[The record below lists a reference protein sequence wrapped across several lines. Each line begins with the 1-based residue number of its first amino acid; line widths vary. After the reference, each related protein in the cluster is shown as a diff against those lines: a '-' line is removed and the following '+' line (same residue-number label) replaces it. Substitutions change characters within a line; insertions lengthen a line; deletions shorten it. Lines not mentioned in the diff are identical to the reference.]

1 MEPDAMEKKYTEEEL
16 ISKVFEA
23 NKQRGKYLAFIVKE
37 LDKAGIQGIDDVL
50 KRAIFNYGKDKASGW
65 GNLSARGFMERMM
78 GDEIGRGTFGFEEVG
93 ASTGERAEFR
103 FHRCPLEEG
112 WKEMGLSAE
121 ERHRLCAIAR
131 EHDFGLVTNE
141 ANEDL
146 ELEMPEAIGLG
157 DPVCH
162 LIIRRKE

>member
-103 FHRCPLEEG
+103 FHRCPLE
-112 WKEMGLSAE
+112 
-121 ERHRLCAIAR
+121 RHRLCAIAR